1 MTPSSIAS
9 ELRKVF
15 LWAWLLPAFT
25 PSSAQ
30 IVGPVLGQV
39 GTTEARLLYRPGAVA
54 RDLRIDIL
62 NAQGAVA
69 ATASATSADAAD
81 YVAKFHATGLSPD
94 THYTYRLLDVT
105 GGGYTLLAG
114 GDGTCAFRTA
124 LPRGRAGVVT
134 LAAVS
139 CADATSEAVWE
150 RLAGMNLHGLLLGG
164 DTPYVDTAALATVR
178 QIHQTFLARPRL
190 AALLRNTPML
200 STWDDHDFGLNN
212 GNGLTFAG
220 GKPVTRQVFVEY
232 RAHDQYGNGTGGV
245 YCKNDMGAVEVFML
259 DPRWF
264 SQTGPSPVDPAQ
276 KTCFG
281 ADQWAWLKQSLLA
294 SRAPFK
300 VLLMGM
306 IWVDKKNT
314 ETDDMHTY
322 WYERDALF
330 DFIRENRIPGV
341 VLVGGDI
348 HLSQHHV
355 HRRRVG
361 YDLHQFVTSPAHSS
375 IIASLDV
382 YNPDKEWSA
391 IVPRQFLTL
400 EADTRARPA
409 VLTARY
415 FRDTGERLHTVTVP
429 YDELIPR
436 EGSGLG
442 RGLRAWWSF
451 DAGGENHAALGARV
465 DVSAVN
471 GAGMGSVAG
480 VRGNAASFSR
490 AAGQYLLAPR
500 GVLPLNS
507 ARHTVSLWCAPST
520 LPPHGGTERHFLLET
535 TPAGTATADN
545 AGYGVSIG
553 FISGVTPD
561 KINLQL
567 YTRTLQPAVSPT
579 TAPTELGQGP
589 FDTQVDRAGLTNAW
603 THVAMS
609 FNSTNLVL
617 YVNGQPAATHA
628 LPVPGPVV
636 ESGGL
641 VMGGHRG
648 GTGRNFDGRMD
659 EVAFWDRVLSGAE
672 ILALHHGGTPEALP
686 VAEAEA
692 DSDADTLPD
701 WWEQTHGLNRTNATD
716 AASDTDADGV
726 PSFAEHLFGTSPLH
740 DDRPFY
746 TYFIERAAGAPAPG
760 VAFHN
765 PVDGTVG
772 VEIALES
779 SPDLVHWAP
788 VDLASPGAGAQIVG
802 NLLRLTAPPPASQRV
817 YYRVRTG
824 PAAE

>member
-1 MTPSSIAS
+1 MSATFIATAPRS
-9 ELRKVF
+9 VILF
-15 LWAWLLPAFT
+15 AGLL
-25 PSSAQ
+25 SAITTTHSQ
-30 IVGPVLGQV
+30 IVGPMVGQV
-39 GTTEARLLYRPGAVA
+39 TTTEARLLYRPGAVV
-54 RDLRIDIL
+54 RDLRIDIV
-62 NAQGAVA
+62 NAQGDVA
-69 ATASATSADAAD
+69 ATASAASAPASDF
-81 YVAKFHATGLSPD
+81 VAKFHANGLAPD
-94 THYTYRLLDVT
+94 TPYTYRLLDVT
-105 GGGYTLLAG
+105 GGGATLLAG
-114 GDGTCAFRTA
+114 NDGTCAFRTPP
-124 LPRGRAGVVT
+124 PRGRTGVVT

-139 CADATSEAVWE
+139 CANATSEPVWE
-150 RLAGMNLHGLLLGG
+150 RMAGMNLDGLIFGG
-164 DTPYVDTAALATVR
+164 DTPYVDTGVLATVR
-178 QIHQTFLARPRL
+178 QIHQIFLARPQM
-190 AALLRNTPML
+190 AALLRKTPTL

-245 YCKNDMGAVEVFML
+245 YFKNDMGPVEVFLL

-264 SQTGPSPVDPAQ
+264 SQTEPSPVDPAQ

-281 ADQWAWLKQSLLA
+281 ADQWAWLKQSLLD
-294 SRAPFK
+294 SRATFK
-300 VLLMGM
+300 LLVMGQ

-314 ETDDMHTY
+314 ETDDMYTY

-341 VLVGGDI
+341 ALVGGDI
-348 HLSQHHV
+348 HLSQHHI

-375 IIASLDV
+375 TIPSLDV
-382 YNPDKEWSA
+382 YNPDLEWSA
-391 IVPRQFLTL
+391 VVPRQFLTI
-400 EADTRARPA
+400 EADTRARPP

-415 FRDTGERLHTVTVP
+415 VRDTGEVLRTVTIP
-429 YDELIPR
+429 YDQLVPR
-436 EGSGLG
+436 EGAGLG

-451 DAGGENHAALGARV
+451 DAVGENHAALGARV
-465 DVSAVN
+465 DAVAEN
-471 GAGMGSVAG
+471 GAGMGTVTG

-490 AAGQYLLAPR
+490 AAGQYLQVSH

-507 ARHTVSLWCAPST
+507 ARHTVSLWCAPAT
-520 LPPHGGTERHFLLET
+520 LPPHGGTERHFLMET
-535 TPAGTATADN
+535 TPAGIATADN

-567 YTRTLQPAVSPT
+567 YTRTLQAAVSPT

-589 FDTQVDRAGLTNAW
+589 FDTQLDRAIFTNGWA
-603 THVAMS
+603 HVAMT

-641 VMGGHRG
+641 IVGGHRG
-648 GTGRNFDGRMD
+648 GTGRNYDGRID
-659 EVAFWDRVLSGAE
+659 EVAVWDRVLEAAE
-672 ILALHHGGTPEALP
+672 VASLHLGGTPASLP
-686 VAEAEA
+686 VAEAQA
-692 DSDADTLPD
+692 DTDADTLPD
-701 WWEQTHGLNRTNATD
+701 WWEQTHGLSATNATD
-716 AASDTDADGV
+716 AASDADIDGIPAFV
-726 PSFAEHLFGTSPLH
+726 EFLFGTSPLH
-740 DDRPFY
+740 NDKPFY
-746 TYFIERAAGAPAPG
+746 AYFIERTAGAPAPG
-760 VAFHN
+760 VAFRN
-765 PVDGTVG
+765 PADGMVG

-779 SPDLVHWAP
+779 SPDLTHWTQ
-788 VDLASPGAGAQIVG
+788 VDLATPGAGAQAVG
-802 NLLRLTAPPPASQRV
+802 NLLRLTAPPPASERL